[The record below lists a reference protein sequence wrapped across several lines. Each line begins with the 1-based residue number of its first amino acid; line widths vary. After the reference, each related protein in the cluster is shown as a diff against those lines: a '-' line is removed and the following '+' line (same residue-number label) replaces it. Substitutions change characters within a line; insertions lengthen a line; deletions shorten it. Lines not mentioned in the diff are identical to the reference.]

1 MKEVS
6 KEQSESY
13 KPRVKICG
21 VRSPEIASFCVVESA
36 DFIGINLSPVSK
48 RKVSEENAIVIA
60 NEIRKSN
67 VQFSKDTKIVLL
79 FFKNKY
85 EDILRIAERVR
96 PDYLQLVWG
105 DESIKDH
112 WEDLRLQYSLLPA
125 FSVSQILQD
134 TDIPFPRTELC
145 IFDTPSTDQGG
156 GTGEVFPWNR
166 LDGIQRDYLLAGG
179 LNPENVGEAISIL
192 QPWGVDVATGV
203 ESAPGESSREK
214 IREFIENAKR

>member
-1 MKEVS
+1 MKEVIR
-6 KEQSESY
+6 EQTESY

-21 VRSPEIASFCVVESA
+21 IRSPEIASYCVMQSA

-48 RKVSEENAIVIA
+48 RIVTEENAVAIA
-60 NEIRKSN
+60 QEIRGSN
-67 VQFSKDTKIVLL
+67 AHFSKDTKIVLL
-79 FFKNKY
+79 FFKNSYK
-85 EDILRIAERVR
+85 EILRITELVQ

-112 WEDLRLQYSLLPA
+112 WDELRSNHSLLPA
-125 FSVSQILQD
+125 FSVSKNLQES
-134 TDIPFPRTELC
+134 DIPFPRTELC
-145 IFDTPSTDQGG
+145 IFDTPSPDQGG
-156 GTGEVFPWNR
+156 GTGEVFPWIR
-166 LDGIQRDYLLAGG
+166 LDGIQRNYLLAGG
-179 LNPENVGEAISIL
+179 LNPENVGKAISML